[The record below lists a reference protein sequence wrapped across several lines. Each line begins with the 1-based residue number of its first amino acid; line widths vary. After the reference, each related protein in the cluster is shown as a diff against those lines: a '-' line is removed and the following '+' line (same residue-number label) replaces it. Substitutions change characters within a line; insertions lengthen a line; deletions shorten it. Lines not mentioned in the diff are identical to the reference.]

1 MRKEEDAWKERRR
14 KWREDLQKEED
25 KARREWVHSQS
36 EGFIGLK
43 RGSEA

>member
-1 MRKEEDAWKERRR
+1 MHERKGGESEEKTYKKKKTRQGVNEY
-14 KWREDLQKEED
+14 
-25 KARREWVHSQS
+25 SQS